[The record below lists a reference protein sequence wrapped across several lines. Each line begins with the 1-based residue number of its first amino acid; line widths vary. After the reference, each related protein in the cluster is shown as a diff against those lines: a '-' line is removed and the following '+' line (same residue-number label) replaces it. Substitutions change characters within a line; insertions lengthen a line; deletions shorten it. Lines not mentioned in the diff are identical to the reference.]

1 MTKLSFTVTILLLS
15 SAWMVAQLSSTSLT
29 DQNPTGTGQSAQQ
42 PDKSQ
47 TATKDKSGRVV
58 EGCLSGAANVFTLTV
73 ANGKTYELTG
83 DTHMLKE
90 NVGHKVRLSGR
101 ASTSGGGVTITAQGS
116 QATFDVEKVESLSP
130 TCK

>member
-1 MTKLSFTVTILLLS
+1 MSKLSFTLAIFLLS
-15 SAWMVAQLSSTSLT
+15 SVWMVAQVSTSLR
-29 DQNPTGTGQSAQQ
+29 DQNPTGSGQSTQQ

-47 TATKDKSGRVV
+47 TATKDKSAKAV

-83 DTHMLKE
+83 DTHMLNE
-90 NVGHKVRLSGR
+90 NVGHKVRLWGR